1 MSRNLVI
8 GLALIVVGILLML
21 FVGLV
26 GLIVGIILILGG
38 AAALWMGWQR
48 NRHAA
53 T

>member
-1 MSRNLVI
+1 MSTNFII
-8 GLALIVVGILLML
+8 GLPLIVVGILLML

-26 GLIVGIILILGG
+26 GLIVGITLILGG

-48 NRHAA
+48 RRAA